1 MDKFPTMLSFPNF
14 ATLSLFLLFPILL
27 TAQNESELK
36 EPLERTENG
45 DIIIEDFE
53 NDAVGTL
60 PSRWYN
66 RDVKRKANHP
76 EESKLFH
83 YRIEEE
89 WGNKFL
95 HYEHTD
101 ARHLNL
107 PLAKREDLNIYEN
120 PILSW
125 KWRIRS
131 IPEGGNEDSKD
142 RNDVAAS
149 IYVVFDMGRVALVKK
164 VPKSIRYTWS
174 SSLPEGTE
182 LSKFFGNQKIVVV
195 QSGEENIGKWI
206 TEKRNIVE
214 DYKRLFGDNPPKT
227 PLAILILSDADDTK
241 SLTIADYDDLM
252 LLKEENQ

>member
-1 MDKFPTMLSFPNF
+1 MLLFPKIITS
-14 ATLSLFLLFPILL
+14 SIFLLFPFLL
-27 TAQNESELK
+27 FAQNEQELK
-36 EPLERTENG
+36 EPLEKKANG

-53 NDAVGTL
+53 NDSVGTI

-76 EESKLFH
+76 EEAKLFH
-83 YRIEEE
+83 YSIEEE
-89 WGNKFL
+89 WGNQYL

-107 PLAKREDLNIYEN
+107 PLAKREGLNIYEN

-125 KWRIRS
+125 KWRVRD

-149 IYVVFDMGRVALVKK
+149 IYVVFDMGRVALIKK

-174 SSLPEGTE
+174 SSLPENTE

-195 QSGEENIGKWI
+195 QSGEKNMGKWV
-206 TEKRNIVE
+206 TEERNIVE
-214 DYKRLFGDNPPKT
+214 DYKRLFGDDPPKT

-241 SLTIADYDDLM
+241 SMTIADYDDLM